1 MSQTISPTAERL
13 RAAVSTGNYRLFDQ
27 LLDVYRREVETAWK
41 AALTAEQRRAISSE
55 VTALLG
61 WARHA
66 ILAARAHA
74 QGKLLQFNRQ
84 SAYVSRGVRGR
95 GHLSLEA

>member
-1 MSQTISPTAERL
+1 MTSATAERL
-13 RAAVSTGNYRLFDQ
+13 RAAVSTGNYRLVDQ
-27 LLDVYRREVETAWK
+27 LLDVYRQEVETSWK
-41 AALTAEQRRAISSE
+41 SALTPEQRRAISSE

-74 QGKLLQFNRQ
+74 QGKLLQFNRR
-84 SAYVSRGVRGR
+84 SAYGNGSARGR
-95 GHLSLEA
+95 GHLSFEA